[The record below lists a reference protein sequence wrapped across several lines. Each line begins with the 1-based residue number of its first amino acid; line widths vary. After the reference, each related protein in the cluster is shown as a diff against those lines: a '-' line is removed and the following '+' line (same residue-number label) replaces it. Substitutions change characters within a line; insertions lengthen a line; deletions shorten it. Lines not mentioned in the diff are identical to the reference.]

1 MPIYISSALTRPS
14 LSTLS
19 SPPKGLSSVTIDDKL
34 VKNAKIVNKLKIIN
48 MYPKANIKNKKVKT
62 LNNSSS
68 LLTNDIY
75 NRFNSINRTLIY
87 SLKKNKKK

>member
-19 SPPKGLSSVTIDDKL
+19 SPPKGLSSITIDDKL
-34 VKNAKIVNKLKIIN
+34 VKNAKIVNKVKIIN
-48 MYPKANIKNKKVKT
+48 MYPKSNIKNKKVKT

-68 LLTNDIY
+68 LLTNDIF

-87 SLKKNKKK
+87 SLKKK